1 MEMKTVLEQGLFI
14 SSISGWTVQPSS
26 CSPVFQ
32 VFISCNK
39 GPEGRHPSSVA
50 LIIGTASHQGER
62 NAHDDRQ
69 AASLR
74 PCPDVSHFRLLS
86 LGEETSFVHI
96 FLACPVKGMAVK
108 AT

>member
-1 MEMKTVLEQGLFI
+1 MEMKTVLDQGSFI
-14 SSISGWTVQPSS
+14 SCIFDWTVQPSS
-26 CSPVFQ
+26 CSPVLQ
-32 VFISCNK
+32 VFISCNN

-50 LIIGTASHQGER
+50 LVIGTASHQGER
-62 NAHDDRQ
+62 NAHDDKQ

-74 PCPDVSHFRLLS
+74 PYPDVSHFRLLS
-86 LGEETSFVHI
+86 LGEETSFAHI